1 MNIETLDVLMDCPLF
16 SGISREEI
24 VDVMHKVRYRIVN
37 YHRGDLVAMAGA
49 PCLYAEIVLS
59 GEVVASMM
67 GPSGRIIQITKRYP
81 GNMLAPAF
89 LFAKDNRYPVT
100 VEATKETKVFRL
112 LYDDMIQLMAS
123 EPRLAMNY
131 TRIVS
136 NIVGFLTKKV
146 GMLSMNVREK
156 ITLFLK
162 EECQR
167 QQTNRVFV
175 KMSRQELANYFGIQ
189 KYSLQRCLKSMQDDC
204 VIKIDGKYIIVID
217 K

>member
-123 EPRLAMNY
+123 EPQLAMNY

-189 KYSLQRCLKSMQDDC
+189 KYSLQRCLKSMQDDG
-204 VIKIDGKYIIVID
+204 VIKIDGKYIIVIY